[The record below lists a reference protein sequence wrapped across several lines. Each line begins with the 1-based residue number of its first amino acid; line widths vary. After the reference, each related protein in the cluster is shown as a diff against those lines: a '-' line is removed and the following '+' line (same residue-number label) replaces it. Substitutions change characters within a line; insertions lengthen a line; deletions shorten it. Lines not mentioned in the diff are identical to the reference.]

1 MGTSSPR
8 SWWRSELSALPV
20 PLAASVI
27 SGWSEVP
34 TTADQ
39 GLADAAEPMCV
50 SEAGA
55 NHLRDDLV
63 IRDQRGPDAAAYLWA
78 DGREAMYCLVTRDV
92 DGNVDMHLL
101 GGSESR
107 TGQLTTTDVTCG
119 SPTLVAGTVP
129 AGTEQLVIETRG
141 GLEVT
146 ASVADGRFL
155 AWWPGRDDPVA
166 LRTDTT
172 IADLV
177 GGWY

>member
-1 MGTSSPR
+1 MGRRVGVLGLLAAGLLVGGCALVGTSSPR

-78 DGREAMYCLVTRDV
+78 DGREAMYCLV
-92 DGNVDMHLL
+92 
-101 GGSESR
+101 
-107 TGQLTTTDVTCG
+107 
-119 SPTLVAGTVP
+119 
-129 AGTEQLVIETRG
+129 
-141 GLEVT
+141 
-146 ASVADGRFL
+146 
-155 AWWPGRDDPVA
+155 
-166 LRTDTT
+166 
-172 IADLV
+172 
-177 GGWY
+177 